1 MDIYS
6 KNKENYINQIILKG
20 KKNNIYL
27 FTFLNNINEYCDIH
41 LYYKLL
47 NVYNVNILYNLYNY
61 IYISYNKIITHNKLK
76 LENKLKIIKYK
87 YNIKTKIFNDN
98 LLYFINNTT
107 TKNKEALSIFI
118 INCINNYI

>member
-47 NVYNVNILYNLYNY
+47 E
-61 IYISYNKIITHNKLK
+61 K
-76 LENKLKIIKYK
+76 
-87 YNIKTKIFNDN
+87 
-98 LLYFINNTT
+98 
-107 TKNKEALSIFI
+107 
-118 INCINNYI
+118 